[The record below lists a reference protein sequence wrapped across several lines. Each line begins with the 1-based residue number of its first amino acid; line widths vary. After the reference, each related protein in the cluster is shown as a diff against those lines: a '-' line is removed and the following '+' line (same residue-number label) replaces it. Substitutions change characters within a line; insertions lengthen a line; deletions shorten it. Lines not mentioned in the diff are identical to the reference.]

1 MTEPVRIGDLYL
13 NSLTGAP
20 LQPASRK
27 GVAQQQRDGAIKF
40 DELLQQQMV
49 RFSRHAEIRLKQRG
63 IQLEAEQLAKLNQAI
78 DKAAAKGAKDS
89 LILLNEMALI
99 VNIPKRTVVT
109 AMDESQITD
118 NVFTQIDSAVI
129 MRS

>member
-13 NSLTGAP
+13 NSLTGEP

-27 GVAQQQRDGAIKF
+27 GVIQQQRDSSIKF

-63 IQLEAEQLAKLNQAI
+63 IQLEADQLAKLNQAI
-78 DKAAAKGAKDS
+78 NKAAAKGAKDS

-99 VNIPKRTVVT
+99 VNIPNRTVVT
-109 AMDESQITD
+109 AMEESQITD